1 MAGGLF
7 FGTANLG
14 DTSATPEL
22 PVSLTYP
29 DPKYAAL
36 RMDRSG
42 TLDDFTTVTLR
53 ALKLYQ
59 QEILRRAPATW
70 IPLIAGY
77 PYQKIAEASFIKT
90 RSNLETFKDFY
101 FLYPFADL
109 VTYTIKYQAPAGF
122 KKAFGA
128 EKMRPPRWCETVQ
141 ISEEAGMYYDIY
153 AHEMDNLIQFDCWSS
168 TGRGA
173 DYLIVWY
180 KRFMEYM
187 KGSIMKQGFQKISF
201 WERGV
206 DKDVTSWRDDI
217 AVRSLTYL
225 VKTEEFY
232 VVPTK
237 LISRISFDMQVVS
250 SFDEQQ
256 QDFIKKWNGI
266 PEPSGCECS
275 GSVALLP
282 GLLKT
287 GYNTITEDLIPC

>member
-7 FGTANLG
+7 FGNTNLN
-14 DTSATPEL
+14 APAPTPQL

-29 DPKYAAL
+29 DPKFAAM
-36 RMDRSG
+36 RMDRNG
-42 TLDDFTTVTLR
+42 TLDSFTTVALR
-53 ALKLYQ
+53 ALKLFQ
-59 QEILRRAPATW
+59 QDILKRAPSTW
-70 IPLIAGY
+70 IPLVGGY
-77 PYQKIAEASFIKT
+77 PYQKVSEASAPKT
-90 RSNLETFKDFY
+90 RSNLSNFNDFY

-128 EKMRPPRWCETVQ
+128 EKMRPQRWCETVQ
-141 ISEEAGMYYDIY
+141 VTEEPGVYYDIY

-173 DYLIVWY
+173 DNLAAWFKY
-180 KRFMEYM
+180 FMEFM
-187 KGSIMKQGFQKISF
+187 KGPIMQQGFQKISF

-206 DKDVTSWRDDI
+206 DKDVTAWRDDI

-232 VVPTK
+232 IVPTG
-237 LISRISFDMQVVS
+237 LISRISTDIEVVS
-250 SFDEQQ
+250 SLDQQQ
-256 QDFIKKWNGI
+256 QDFIRKWSGI

-275 GSVALLP
+275 GSVPLLS
-282 GLLKT
+282 GLINA
-287 GYNTITEDLIPC
+287 GVNTITEDSPC